1 MKISLIYNLNKAEAI
16 DVNFENLQGI
26 ILRHEWSPS
35 VFSGTRRKS
44 NFLQTD
50 LIVLDVDSGPT
61 IEQAC
66 EQFKSYKYI
75 IAPTRN
81 HRVEKNGKLCDRYR
95 VVLFLQETITN
106 NKIFDATWKK
116 LYDKFKF
123 IDKACKDSSRFFYP
137 STSIFAVNDGK
148 LIKSSEPQELKY
160 DNTIHDHK
168 GFYPVSYKYVKTY
181 GIPEGQ
187 RNHTIFKVSCD
198 LYRFGYSP
206 DEVFELI
213 SQITDLPEYEILRT
227 TQSAAQQVLK

>member
-1 MKISLIYNLNKAEAI
+1 MKISLIYNLNKAEVI

-26 ILRHEWSPS
+26 ILGHEWSPS

-61 IEQAC
+61 IEEAC
-66 EQFKSYKYI
+66 NQFKKYRYI

-81 HRVEKNGKLCDRYR
+81 HRVEKNGKVCDRYR
-95 VVLFLQETITN
+95 VVLFLQSTISN
-106 NKIFDATWKK
+106 NSIFDSTWRK
-116 LYDKFKF
+116 LYNKYKF

-137 STSIFAVNDGK
+137 STSIFSTNEGK
-148 LIKSSEPQELKY
+148 LIEPEEPQEIKY
-160 DNTIHDHK
+160 DNTVKDYR
-168 GFYPVSYKYVKTY
+168 GFFPVTYKYIKSF

-198 LYRFGYSP
+198 LYRFGYTP
-206 DEVFELI
+206 DEVYNLI
-213 SQITDLPEYEILRT
+213 LEVTDLPEHEILNT
-227 TQSAAQQVLK
+227 TKSAAQAVLK